1 MKGAGES
8 CLVRKTRFLRT
19 LQFRVR
25 DWGRPGALWVPPPI
39 HTSPTVKLIAAKR
52 NLLADITTGAIMTST
67 RVIDNLRRV
76 EIFAGLIDEE
86 LLKVA
91 DLCKAVRVPAD
102 RTIFNEGDGGDELF
116 VIHEGSVRV
125 MINTRAA
132 DGSVAP
138 STINMLY
145 AGQCFGEMI
154 LLNSAARS
162 ATVVAV
168 DAATLIVIREPDF
181 RELCDANPRIGYVVI
196 RNLAQD
202 LAYKLRSSNL
212 LLRGNIRWQRGELGK
227 V

>member
-1 MKGAGES
+1 
-8 CLVRKTRFLRT
+8 
-19 LQFRVR
+19 
-25 DWGRPGALWVPPPI
+25 
-39 HTSPTVKLIAAKR
+39 
-52 NLLADITTGAIMTST
+52 MTST

-102 RTIFNEGDGGDELF
+102 RTIFNEGDGGDELYI
-116 VIHEGSVRV
+116 IHEGSVRV

-162 ATVVAV
+162 ATVVAA

-181 RELCDANPRIGYVVI
+181 RELCDSNPRIGYIVI

-227 V
+227 A

>member
-1 MKGAGES
+1 MS
-8 CLVRKTRFLRT
+8 
-19 LQFRVR
+19 
-25 DWGRPGALWVPPPI
+25 
-39 HTSPTVKLIAAKR
+39 S
-52 NLLADITTGAIMTST
+52 S

-76 EIFAGLIDEE
+76 EIFVGLTDDE

-91 DLCKAVRVPAD
+91 DLCKALRVPSGK
-102 RTIFNEGDGGDELF
+102 TIFNEGDSGDELF

-125 MINTRAA
+125 MINTRTP
-132 DGSVAP
+132 DGTVAP

-162 ATVVAV
+162 ATVVAA
-168 DAATLIVIREPDF
+168 DPTTLIVIREPDF
-181 RELCDANPRIGYVVI
+181 RTLCDTNPRIGYCVI

-212 LLRGNIRWQRGELGK
+212 LLRGNIRWQRDELGK
-227 V
+227 S

>member
-1 MKGAGES
+1 
-8 CLVRKTRFLRT
+8 
-19 LQFRVR
+19 
-25 DWGRPGALWVPPPI
+25 
-39 HTSPTVKLIAAKR
+39 
-52 NLLADITTGAIMTST
+52 MTSS

-86 LLKVA
+86 LLMVA
-91 DLCKAVRVPAD
+91 DLCKAVRVPAGKAV
-102 RTIFNEGDGGDELF
+102 FNEGDEGDELYI
-116 VIHEGSVRV
+116 IHEGSVRV

-138 STINMLY
+138 STINILY

-162 ATVVAV
+162 ATVVAI
-168 DAATLIVIREPDF
+168 DASTLIVIREPDF
-181 RELCDANPRIGYVVI
+181 RELCESNPRIGYIVI

-227 V
+227 A